1 MPANIFISNIEDC
14 HKFLY
19 VCSKSVS
26 YTPSPL
32 DEEGIPPVNYTYT
45 LTAYTHASH
54 GVVLNGV
61 HHLINSGV
69 YIMANTRLA
78 FGNILGTVVDAA
90 NTVSTTLNVVTKSV
104 GMVDA
109 FVSNAAET
117 QRIRMKLEQSSRTE
131 QLIEE
136 TALADTQ
143 RQQGI
148 KDYLEAN
155 PGTSDMFSANQ
166 ARLTA
171 VLAAK

>member
-1 MPANIFISNIEDC
+1 MLRMAWCN
-14 HKFLY
+14 
-19 VCSKSVS
+19 
-26 YTPSPL
+26 
-32 DEEGIPPVNYTYT
+32 G
-45 LTAYTHASH
+45 ASS
-54 GVVLNGV
+54 
-61 HHLINSGV
+61 INSGV
-69 YIMANTRLA
+69 YIMAASSRLA
-78 FGNILGTVVDAA
+78 FGNIMGPVVDAA

-155 PGTSDMFSANQ
+155 PGTTDLFTANQ
-166 ARLTA
+166 ARLAA

>member
-1 MPANIFISNIEDC
+1 MA
-14 HKFLY
+14 
-19 VCSKSVS
+19 
-26 YTPSPL
+26 
-32 DEEGIPPVNYTYT
+32 
-45 LTAYTHASH
+45 AS
-54 GVVLNGV
+54 
-61 HHLINSGV
+61 S
-69 YIMANTRLA
+69 RLA
-78 FGNILGTVVDAA
+78 FGNIMGTVVDAA

-155 PGTSDMFSANQ
+155 PGTTDLFTANQ